1 MNENNSKS
9 YLMIISSMLIF
20 GTIGI
25 FRRYIP
31 LSSGLLAFSRG
42 LLGGAFLLIFALA
55 RGGRLARIEPKKLLL
70 LAVTGA
76 VMGLNWMCLFEAYN
90 YTAVST
96 ATMCYYMQPTIV
108 ILLSPLVFREKLSA
122 KKLLCA
128 AAAIVGM
135 VFVSGM
141 MEGGGIQAQDV
152 KGILYGLAA
161 AALYA
166 TVVIM
171 NKKVQIDDDYEKTI
185 IQLVSAAVILIPYL
199 LLTENLS
206 DISLDTLGAVM
217 VLIVGLVHTGIAY
230 ALYFGSMK
238 GLKAQSVAVLSYI
251 DPVFALIL
259 SSIVLGEKLSAFGIF
274 GAVLVIG
281 SAIVSEV
288 SFKKIYSR
296 H

>member
-1 MNENNSKS
+1 MSENNSKS
-9 YLMIISSMLIF
+9 YLMLISSMLIF

-31 LSSGLLAFSRG
+31 ISSGLLAFSRG
-42 LLGGAFLLIFALA
+42 LLGGVLLLLFVLA
-55 RGGRLARIEPKKLLL
+55 RGRKLAHIDPKKLLL
-70 LAVTGA
+70 LALTGA
-76 VMGLNWMCLFEAYN
+76 VMGMNWMCLFEAYN

-108 ILLSPLVFREKLSA
+108 ILLSPFVFREKLSL

-141 MEGGGIQAQDV
+141 IEGGGVRTQDIT
-152 KGILYGLAA
+152 GILYGLAA

-185 IQLVSAAVILIPYL
+185 IQLISAAVILIPYL

-259 SSIVLGEKLSAFGIF
+259 SSMVLGEKLSAFGIF

-281 SAIVSEV
+281 SAIVSEIN
-288 SFKKIYSR
+288 FRKNNA
-296 H
+296 

>member
-1 MNENNSKS
+1 
-9 YLMIISSMLIF
+9 MIISSMLIF

-42 LLGGAFLLIFALA
+42 LLGGAFLLLFVLA
-55 RGGRLARIEPKKLLL
+55 KGRRLASIEPKKLLL
-70 LAVTGA
+70 LALTGA
-76 VMGLNWMCLFEAYN
+76 AIGVNWMCLFEAYS

-108 ILLSPLVFREKLSA
+108 ILLSPLVFKERLTP

-141 MEGGGIQAQDV
+141 TEGGGIQTQDIT
-152 KGILYGLAA
+152 GILYGLAA

-199 LLTENLS
+199 LLTEDFS
-206 DISLDTLGAVM
+206 KISLDTLAVVM
-217 VLIVGLVHTGIAY
+217 VLIVGIVHTGMAY

-259 SSIVLGEKLSAFGIF
+259 SAIVLGEKLSAFGIL

-281 SAIVSEV
+281 SAIVSEM
-288 SFKKIYSR
+288 SFKKKNI
-296 H
+296 

>member
-1 MNENNSKS
+1 
-9 YLMIISSMLIF
+9 MIISSMLIF

-31 LSSGLLAFSRG
+31 ISSGLLAFSRG
-42 LLGGAFLLIFALA
+42 LLGGAFLLLFVFA
-55 RGGRLARIEPKKLLL
+55 RGGRLARIEGKKLLL
-70 LAVTGA
+70 LALTGA
-76 VMGLNWMCLFEAYN
+76 VMGMNWICLFEAYN

-108 ILLSPLVFREKLSA
+108 ILLSPLVFKERLSL

-141 MEGGGIQAQDV
+141 TEGNGIQAQDIT
-152 KGILYGLAA
+152 GILYGLAA

-199 LLTENLS
+199 LLTEDFS
-206 DISLDTLGAVM
+206 AISLDKLAVVM

-259 SSIVLGEKLSAFGIF
+259 SAIVLGEKLSAFGIF

-281 SAIVSEV
+281 SAIVSEI
-288 SFKKIYSR
+288 SLKKNIQKR
-296 H
+296 

>member
-9 YLMIISSMLIF
+9 YVMIISSMLIF

-31 LSSGLLAFSRG
+31 ISSGLLAFSRG
-42 LLGGAFLLIFALA
+42 LLGGAFLLLFVFA
-55 RGGRLARIEPKKLLL
+55 RGGRLARIEGKKLLL
-70 LAVTGA
+70 LALTGA
-76 VMGLNWMCLFEAYN
+76 VMGMNWICLFEAYN

-108 ILLSPLVFREKLSA
+108 ILLSPLVFKERLSL

-141 MEGGGIQAQDV
+141 TEGNGIQAQDIT
-152 KGILYGLAA
+152 GILYGLAA

-199 LLTENLS
+199 LLTEDFS
-206 DISLDTLGAVM
+206 AISLDKLAVVM

-259 SSIVLGEKLSAFGIF
+259 SAIVLGEKLSAFGIF

-281 SAIVSEV
+281 SAIVSEI
-288 SFKKIYSR
+288 SLKKNIQKR
-296 H
+296 

>member
-1 MNENNSKS
+1 MSENNSKS
-9 YLMIISSMLIF
+9 YVMIISSMLIF

-31 LSSGLLAFSRG
+31 ISSGLLAFSRG
-42 LLGGAFLLIFALA
+42 LLGGAFLLLFVFAK
-55 RGGRLARIEPKKLLL
+55 GRKLGHIEPRKLLL

-76 VMGLNWMCLFEAYN
+76 VMGMNWMCLFEAYN

-108 ILLSPLVFREKLSA
+108 ILLSPLVFREKLTL

-128 AAAIVGM
+128 VAAIVGM

-141 MEGGGIQAQDV
+141 MEGEGIQAQDI

-171 NKKVQIDDDYEKTI
+171 NKKVQVDDDYEKTI

-199 LLTENLS
+199 LLTENWS
-206 DISLDTLGAVM
+206 DISLNALAVVM
-217 VLIVGLVHTGIAY
+217 VIIVGIVHTGIAY

-251 DPVFALIL
+251 DPVFALLL
-259 SSIVLGEKLSAFGIF
+259 SAIVLGEKLSVFGIF

-281 SAIVSEV
+281 SAIVSEISV
-288 SFKKIYSR
+288 KKHSA
-296 H
+296 

>member
-1 MNENNSKS
+1 MNENSKKS
-9 YLMIISSMLIF
+9 YVMIISSMLIF

-31 LSSGLLAFSRG
+31 ISSGLLAFSRG
-42 LLGGAFLLIFALA
+42 LLGGAFLLLFVLA
-55 RGGRLARIEPKKLLL
+55 RGRKLGHIEGKKLLL
-70 LAVTGA
+70 LALTGA
-76 VMGLNWMCLFEAYN
+76 VMGMNWICLFEAYN

-108 ILLSPLVFREKLSA
+108 ILLSPLVLRERLTP
-122 KKLLCA
+122 KKLICA

-141 MEGGGIQAQDV
+141 IEGGGIQAQDM

-171 NKKVQIDDDYEKTI
+171 NKKVQVDDDYEKTI
-185 IQLVSAAVILIPYL
+185 IQLISAAVILIPYL
-199 LLTENLS
+199 LVTEGFS
-206 DISLDTLGAVM
+206 DIKLDALAVGM
-217 VLIVGLVHTGIAY
+217 VLVVGIVHTGIAY

-251 DPVFALIL
+251 DPVFALVL
-259 SSIVLGEKLSAFGIF
+259 SAMVLGEKLSAFGIF

-281 SAIVSEV
+281 SAIVSEISV
-288 SFKKIYSR
+288 KKHSA
-296 H
+296 

>member
-1 MNENNSKS
+1 M
-9 YLMIISSMLIF
+9 LISSMLIF

-31 LSSGLLAFSRG
+31 ISSGLLAFSRG
-42 LLGGAFLLIFALA
+42 LLGGVLLLLFVLA
-55 RGGRLARIEPKKLLL
+55 RGRKLAHIDPKKLLL
-70 LAVTGA
+70 LALTGA
-76 VMGLNWMCLFEAYN
+76 VMGMNWMCLFEAYN

-108 ILLSPLVFREKLSA
+108 ILLSPFVFREKLSL

-141 MEGGGIQAQDV
+141 IEGGGVRTQDIT
-152 KGILYGLAA
+152 GILYGLAA

-185 IQLVSAAVILIPYL
+185 IQLISAAVILIPYL

-259 SSIVLGEKLSAFGIF
+259 SSMVLGEKLSAFGIF

-281 SAIVSEV
+281 SAIVSEIN
-288 SFKKIYSR
+288 FRKNNA
-296 H
+296 

>member
-1 MNENNSKS
+1 MRENSSKS
-9 YLMIISSMLIF
+9 YVMIISSMLIF

-42 LLGGAFLLIFALA
+42 LLGGAFLLLFVLA
-55 RGGRLARIEPKKLLL
+55 KGRRLASIEPKKLLL
-70 LAVTGA
+70 LALTGA
-76 VMGLNWMCLFEAYN
+76 AIGVNWMCLFEAYS

-108 ILLSPLVFREKLSA
+108 ILLSPLVFGERLTP

-128 AAAIVGM
+128 FAAIAGM

-141 MEGGGIQAQDV
+141 TEGGGIQAQDIT
-152 KGILYGLAA
+152 GILYGLAA

-166 TVVIM
+166 AVVIL

-199 LLTENLS
+199 LLTEDFS
-206 DISLDTLGAVM
+206 AISLDTLAVVM
-217 VLIVGLVHTGIAY
+217 VLIVGIVHTGMAY

-259 SSIVLGEKLSAFGIF
+259 SAIVLGEKLSAFGIL

-281 SAIVSEV
+281 SAIVSEM
-288 SFKKIYSR
+288 SFKKKNT
-296 H
+296 